1 MSLSTDLNLFAR
13 LASPFGVFTWAARDG
28 HLHLTAHTYS
38 EFLSFMVPV
47 DGLAPFEETPLDLGS
62 LKAALKG
69 VKARDVLAFEPHAVT
84 VNGLRIPLPPSSKED
99 PHTEPVTDP
108 LVSLSLDPF
117 RALLRAAKACC
128 KAAKN
133 KAGIEN
139 LCFQQEGYGETT
151 DGHRLYQSG
160 ALTTGPFNETFLF
173 PGWLVPSLDLAASKA
188 ESVTLREGKT
198 DVRFSF
204 RFKGGASAVLQA
216 RKVDSVSWPQTGE
229 VIRQALEGVKVEV
242 NGASASI
249 LPLLG
254 AIKGRV
260 GKKEAMRLTLQPEGG
275 LSFEGGEVKGD
286 VFAVVDG
293 LDEPR
298 GYGFNPAYL
307 EFALKGYGPSFEM
320 GLGGALQ
327 PAVLRDLASP
337 GFWVVMP
344 MRLDD

>member
-1 MSLSTDLNLFAR
+1 MSLSTDLRLFTR
-13 LASPFGVFTWAARDG
+13 LASPFGAHTWEARDG
-28 HLHLTAHTYS
+28 HLYLTSHVTTDWVS
-38 EFLSFMVPV
+38 LMVPV
-47 DGLAPFEETPLDLGS
+47 DGLTPFEETPLDLAA

-69 VKARDVLAFEPHAVT
+69 VKARDVLGFEPHAVT
-84 VNGLRIPLPPSSKED
+84 VNGLSIPLPLASKEG
-99 PHTEPVTDP
+99 PHETPVADP

-128 KAAKN
+128 KAAKTRP
-133 KAGIEN
+133 GIEN

-160 ALTTGPFNETFLF
+160 PLTTGPFDESFLF

-188 ESVTLREGKT
+188 EGVSIREGKEA
-198 DVRFSF
+198 VRFSF

-320 GLGGALQ
+320 GLGRTLE

-337 GFWVVMP
+337 GFWIVMP